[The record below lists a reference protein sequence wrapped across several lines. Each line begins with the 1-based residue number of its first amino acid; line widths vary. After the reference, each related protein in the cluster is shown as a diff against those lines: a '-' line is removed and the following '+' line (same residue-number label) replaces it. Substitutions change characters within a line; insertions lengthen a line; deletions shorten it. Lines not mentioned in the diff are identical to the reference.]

1 MNFEA
6 GLVDKVAAMI
16 KSKHQSSI
24 RLHNGGLAVNLTE
37 EVRPGHGHHLLLQV
51 TNDGVRP
58 WAVSRT
64 AACSITFTTRKP
76 QAQTQTWGT
85 DTLLHAIGHTHCI

>member
-6 GLVDKVAAMI
+6 GLVGKVAAMI

-37 EVRPGHGHHLLLQV
+37 EVRPGHRLL
-51 TNDGVRP
+51 
-58 WAVSRT
+58 S
-64 AACSITFTTRKP
+64 
-76 QAQTQTWGT
+76 
-85 DTLLHAIGHTHCI
+85 

>member
-24 RLHNGGLAVNLTE
+24 RLHNGGLAVHLTE
-37 EVRPGHGHHLLLQV
+37 EVRPGHRLL
-51 TNDGVRP
+51 
-58 WAVSRT
+58 S
-64 AACSITFTTRKP
+64 
-76 QAQTQTWGT
+76 
-85 DTLLHAIGHTHCI
+85 